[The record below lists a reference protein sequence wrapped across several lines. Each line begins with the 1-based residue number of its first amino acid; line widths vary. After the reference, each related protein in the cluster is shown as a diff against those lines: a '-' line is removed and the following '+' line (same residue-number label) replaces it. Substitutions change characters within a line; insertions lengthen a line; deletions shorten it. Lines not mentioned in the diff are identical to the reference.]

1 MAKKNNTPEELDLKE
16 FMKLEE
22 APEGVRKRKV
32 DYKTV
37 LEKILG
43 RALSVRA
50 IANIMKAHATDKKE
64 VYYSEVTGFLQRLA
78 KKKEYKVERRIGA
91 VVYYCV
97 TRAGIK
103 PAVKSRKKWKE
114 KAEESQA
121 PEESVEIHEV
131 GEE

>member
-1 MAKKNNTPEELDLKE
+1 MAKKTNTPEELNVEE

-22 APEGVRKRKV
+22 APDGVRKRKV
-32 DYKTV
+32 DYKVV
-37 LEKILG
+37 LDEILG

-78 KKKEYKVERRIGA
+78 KKPEYKVERRIGA

-97 TRAGIK
+97 TRVGIK
-103 PAVKSRKKWKE
+103 VALKDEKDKKGKKE
-114 KAEESQA
+114 EAPQEEI
-121 PEESVEIHEV
+121 EIDEI